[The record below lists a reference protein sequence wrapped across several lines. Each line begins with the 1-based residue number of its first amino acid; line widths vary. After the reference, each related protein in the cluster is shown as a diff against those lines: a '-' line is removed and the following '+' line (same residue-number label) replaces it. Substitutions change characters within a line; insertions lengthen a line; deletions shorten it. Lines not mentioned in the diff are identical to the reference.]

1 MLKTIIRKLERK
13 KDNDMDIDVAQL
25 ECNNNKC
32 YISAFRYIQIC
43 RYRLL
48 LLLLLFFFDT

>member
-32 YISAFRYIQIC
+32 YVSAFRYKQIC

-48 LLLLLFFFDT
+48 LLLFFFDT